1 MLHAMLPRASAPRA
15 SAPRASAPRASAPR
29 ASAPRASALKR
40 RALKERARARA
51 SQRGTAMVEG
61 AFLSI
66 IFALIF
72 NLCVFS
78 SGMYMAKIESAQV
91 ARYSAF
97 YFATHNCAGSVP
109 SYKTPKFPVQVT
121 PGARERGEPSG
132 AKFPDSSGSDPQVT
146 DGSQMQGSGKGGTN
160 TDGFI
165 VCVTAK
171 STSTWAWNR
180 PSWYANALSGN
191 ADVTS
196 ISCVM
201 CNEKAYGVNVLSFLG
216 TLLSQLWKSI
226 F

>member
-1 MLHAMLPRASAPRA
+1 MLHAIF
-15 SAPRASAPRASAPR
+15 PR
-29 ASAPRASALKR
+29 ASAPRASALKE

-78 SGMYMAKIESAQV
+78 AGMYMAKIESAQV
-91 ARYSAF
+91 ARYNAF

-109 SYKTPKFPVQVT
+109 SYKTPKFPVQVDYE
-121 PGARERGEPSG
+121 PPKPSG
-132 AKFPDSSGSDPQVT
+132 ESSGATFPPSSGSDPQVT
-146 DGSQMQGSGKGGTN
+146 DGSEMQGSGKGGTN
-160 TDGFI
+160 TDGLI

-216 TLLSQLWKSI
+216 NLLKQVWNTFL
-226 F
+226 